1 MSSVQ
6 ESLGDTK
13 QSIKK
18 TTSSNEEDGYQT
30 PGKTEA
36 TDKDDDEDDLF
47 ADGGGDQ
54 NETKKAFKGLN
65 KDSLEIYI
73 SKPIR
78 NGNDESKVH
87 HVVIFG
93 PHKCWY
99 NTSLFFKT
107 QLEAL
112 YDRKDRSVP
121 ETIQNIDEFK
131 LRVEY
136 SQSNEQV
143 IGKGKSYPKVRWYT
157 VISVDAGNRD
167 KLTMELTRLSKHFK
181 SLHSEKLIINPGR
194 RFMDYVLNSGA
205 ENILNGLKKYM
216 GDDENVIMSAVNAE
230 LLDLGKKQ
238 HEYHYDQTLD
248 RFMADYY
255 TRKVLI
261 KFLGATSWDSVSEE
275 VKKVCF
281 KDYPRRSLPDWNRI
295 IP

>member
-6 ESLGDTK
+6 ESLGDTE

-36 TDKDDDEDDLF
+36 TDEDDDEDDLF

-54 NETKKAFKGLN
+54 NETKKAFKSLN

-73 SKPIR
+73 SKPISD
-78 NGNDESKVH
+78 GSDESKVH
-87 HVVIFG
+87 YVITFG

-107 QLEAL
+107 QLGAL
-112 YDRKDRSVP
+112 YERKDRHVP

-157 VISVDAGNRD
+157 VISVDAGDPD

-194 RFMDYVLNSGA
+194 RFMNYVLNSGA
-205 ENILNGLKKYM
+205 ENILNL
-216 GDDENVIMSAVNAE
+216 S
-230 LLDLGKKQ
+230 
-238 HEYHYDQTLD
+238 
-248 RFMADYY
+248 
-255 TRKVLI
+255 LI
-261 KFLGATSWDSVSEE
+261 H
-275 VKKVCF
+275 
-281 KDYPRRSLPDWNRI
+281 I
-295 IP
+295 